1 MKISRNQI
9 TGVALA
15 IVGVVVIILTMQFN
29 TPIKAEYPGP
39 KLFPLIAAVGLIGLG
54 IGIFFQKDDS
64 NKIEISA
71 TMVKRILL
79 MILITALY
87 ILGLKYM
94 GFILS
99 TPFYLYVVAWLFTKA
114 SVENKSK
121 WWHLL
126 IFAVVV
132 TAAIYCMYVYAF
144 SLRLPRGKL
153 TKF

>member
-1 MKISRNQI
+1 MKVSRNQI
-9 TGVALA
+9 TGAVLV
-15 IVGVVVIILTMQFN
+15 IVGVVVVILTIQFS
-29 TPIKAEYPGP
+29 TPMKAEYPGP
-39 KLFPLIAAVGLIGLG
+39 KLFPLIASVGLIGLG

-79 MILITALY
+79 MLGIIILY
-87 ILGLKYM
+87 ILGLKYL
-94 GFILS
+94 GFLLS
-99 TPFYLYVVAWLFTKA
+99 TPFFLYVVAWLFSKA

-126 IFAVVV
+126 IFAVVA

-144 SLRLPRGKL
+144 SLRLPRGRL

>member
-1 MKISRNQI
+1 MKVSRNQI
-9 TGVALA
+9 TGAAL
-15 IVGVVVIILTMQFN
+15 VVLGVVVIILTTQFN
-29 TPIKAEYPGP
+29 TPMTAAYPGP

-54 IGIFFQKDDS
+54 VGIFFQKDDS
-64 NKIEISA
+64 NKIEISV
-71 TMVKRILL
+71 TMVKRILF

-87 ILGLKYM
+87 ILGLKYL

-99 TPFYLYVVAWLFTKA
+99 TPVFLYVVAWLFSKA

-132 TAAIYCMYVYAF
+132 TVAIYCMYVYAF
-144 SLRLPRGKL
+144 SLRLPRGRL